1 MATLGVEP
9 SSKRIHERALM
20 KLYFVRHG
28 ESEANLLHEFSNR
41 GHKHGL
47 TTHGKAQAATLAHH
61 LRGAGVTHLFS
72 SPLLRALE
80 TTAILAHQFGVTPE
94 VTDAL
99 REYDCGILEGKS
111 DVDSWTLYE
120 TVWRDWLQHGRWD
133 SRIEHGESF
142 WDIKARFVPFIERLV
157 QDYAET
163 PRAVVLVGHGGT
175 YRCMLPLVLVNID
188 FAFAL
193 AHPISHT
200 GYIVAEPQRGA
211 LVCSAW
217 CEHPLPCT

>member
-1 MATLGVEP
+1 
-9 SSKRIHERALM
+9 M

-28 ESEANLLHEFSNR
+28 ESEANLRHEFSNR

-47 TTHGKAQAATLAHH
+47 TTNGKAQAATLAYQ

-80 TTAILAHQFGVTPE
+80 TTAILARQCGVTPE
-94 VTDAL
+94 VTEAL

-111 DVDSWTLYE
+111 DADSWTLYD

-142 WDIKARFVPFIERLV
+142 LDIKDRFVPFIERLV
-157 QDYAET
+157 QHYADT
-163 PRAVVLVGHGGT
+163 RGAIVLVGHGGT

-200 GYIVAEPQRGA
+200 GYIVAEPHRGA
-211 LVCSAW
+211 LVCAA
-217 CEHPLPCT
+217 

>member
-1 MATLGVEP
+1 
-9 SSKRIHERALM
+9 M

-28 ESEANLLHEFSNR
+28 ESEANLRHEFSNR

-47 TTHGKAQAATLAHH
+47 TTNGKAQAATLAYQ

-72 SPLLRALE
+72 RPLLRALE
-80 TTAILAHQFGVTPE
+80 TTAILARQCGVTPE
-94 VTDAL
+94 VTEAL

-111 DVDSWTLYE
+111 DADSWTLYD

-142 WDIKARFVPFIERLV
+142 LDIKDRFVPFIERLV
-157 QDYAET
+157 QHYADT
-163 PRAVVLVGHGGT
+163 RGAIVLVGHGGT

-200 GYIVAEPQRGA
+200 GYIVAEPHRGA
-211 LVCSAW
+211 LVCAAW
-217 CEHPLPCT
+217 CEHPLPCA